1 MYGFQQ
7 QKNNLVKGLVNLT
20 QGKNKQA
27 TKDLSNC
34 PKLLDLGDK
43 KRHSGHCKYKYV
55 QRIQRN
61 CALNCA

>member
-27 TKDLSNC
+27 TEDLSNC

-43 KRHSGHCKYKYV
+43 KVTVAIVNINMYKEFKEIV
-55 QRIQRN
+55 
-61 CALNCA
+61 L